1 MLMRNIVSFHIFSYA
16 LKNNVYAYILRLF
29 HLVHVGNLCKE
40 MSCNDIVMQMLVI
53 VISLNFTQLYNYP

>member
-40 MSCNDIVMQMLVI
+40 MSCNDVVMQMLVI
-53 VISLNFTQLYNYP
+53 VI

>member
-16 LKNNVYAYILRLF
+16 LKNNVYAYILGLF

-53 VISLNFTQLYNYP
+53 VI

>member
-16 LKNNVYAYILRLF
+16 LKNNVYAYILGLF

-53 VISLNFTQLYNYP
+53 VISMNFTQLYNYP